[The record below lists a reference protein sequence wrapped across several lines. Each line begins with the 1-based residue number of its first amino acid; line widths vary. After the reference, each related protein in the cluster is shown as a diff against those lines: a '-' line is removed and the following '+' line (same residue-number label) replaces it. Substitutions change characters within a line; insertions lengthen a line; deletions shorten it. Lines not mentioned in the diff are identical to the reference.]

1 MPVPRPQVVQRI
13 LQADERG
20 FGGLGASGF
29 LAGAAGLALGGQ
41 FGPGDAIRHLL
52 QHMLERGG
60 PGGGVGVT
68 TRLKTREQGPPG
80 VGIPGPAGGSA
91 VQRLAGETLSALVAV
106 YELAGVVFRLDQA
119 DGEHIALLLG
129 ITLTAADAGAKL
141 NIQRTGVI
149 DDAAWAWNIGRVWLG
164 TDGALTQV
172 PPTQGFNL
180 LIGAAVSPT
189 RLILNL
195 QDPIDLE

>member
-1 MPVPRPQVVQRI
+1 MTCSPNVITFEVEKP
-13 LQADERG
+13 
-20 FGGLGASGF
+20 
-29 LAGAAGLALGGQ
+29 GAAA
-41 FGPGDAIRHLL
+41 
-52 QHMLERGG
+52 LEREYAIAIDLIEREVITIG
-60 PGGGVGVT
+60 
-68 TRLKTREQGPPG
+68 EQGPPG

-91 VQRLAGETLSALVAV
+91 VQRLAGETLSALMAV
-106 YELAGVVFRLDQA
+106 YELDGLVFRLDQA

-129 ITLTAADAGAKL
+129 ITLTAADTGATL

-149 DDAAWAWNIGRVWLG
+149 DDAAWFWATGRVWLG
-164 TDGALTQV
+164 ADGALTQV